1 MAMMVILEAL
11 KDMKKGK
18 CELFKDVAKA
28 IKTEFEAKYPGS
40 WHVICGRDFGSH
52 VTHEVRNILFCS
64 MGRINL
70 LIFKHG

>member
-1 MAMMVILEAL
+1 M
-11 KDMKKGK
+11 
-18 CELFKDVAKA
+18 
-28 IKTEFEAKYPGS
+28 EFEQKYPGS

-70 LIFKHG
+70 LIYKHG